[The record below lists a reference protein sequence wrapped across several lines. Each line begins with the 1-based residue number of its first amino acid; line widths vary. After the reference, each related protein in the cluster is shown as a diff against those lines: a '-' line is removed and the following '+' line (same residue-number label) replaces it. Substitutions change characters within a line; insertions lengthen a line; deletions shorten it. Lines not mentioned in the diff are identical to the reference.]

1 MNQNHLAR
9 ANTFSEIEELLIS
22 GTQQYTLHLYVANRS
37 HLSLFA
43 IKQLESLCEEH
54 LPEGYELKLIDIYQQ
69 PELAE
74 QERIFATPTLIK
86 KLPLPEQKLIG
97 DLSNTEKVA
106 TYLDLI

>member
-1 MNQNHLAR
+1 MNQNHLPR

-22 GTQQYTLHLYVANRS
+22 GTKQYTLRLYVANRS

-43 IKQLESLCEEH
+43 IEQLKSLCEEH
-54 LPEGYELKLIDIYQQ
+54 LSEGYELELIDIYQQ

-97 DLSNTEKVA
+97 DLSDTEKVA

>member
-1 MNQNHLAR
+1 MSLPSPDSSS
-9 ANTFSEIEELLIS
+9 FSEVEELRLS
-22 GTQQYTLHLYVANRS
+22 RNQQYSLRLYVANRS

-43 IKQLESLCEEH
+43 IEQLKSLCEEH
-54 LPEGYELKLIDIYQQ
+54 LSEGYELELIDIYQQ

-97 DLSNTEKVA
+97 DLSDTEKVA